1 MAVISKKSNCSRPIN
16 FCFSFI
22 SYQLSIFIKV
32 PLISPSLLSA
42 DFGNLQR
49 DIEMLNQ
56 SECDWLHVDVMD
68 GIFVPNISFG
78 QPIVKHIKKHAR
90 KPLDVH
96 LMIMDPGRY
105 INDFRDAGADIVTV
119 HYEACTHLDRTLHA
133 IKDAGLKAGVVLNPH
148 SPVSLL
154 EDTVQI
160 CDLVLLMSVNPGF
173 GGQKFIDNTFEKVR
187 QLRALLDRKNPQC
200 LIEVDGGVTT
210 DNAKQLVQSGADVL
224 VAGSAVFKSSDPKQT
239 IIDLKR

>member
-1 MAVISKKSNCSRPIN
+1 MR
-16 FCFSFI
+16 
-22 SYQLSIFIKV
+22 L
-32 PLISPSLLSA
+32 LSPSLLSA

-49 DIEMLNQ
+49 DIEMLND
-56 SECDWLHVDVMD
+56 SACDWLHVDVMD

-105 INDFRDAGADIVTV
+105 VEDFKNAGADILTV

-133 IKDAGLKAGVVLNPH
+133 IKDAGMKAGVVLNPH
-148 SPVSLL
+148 TPVALL
-154 EDTVQI
+154 EDSVQI

-173 GGQKFIDNTFEKVR
+173 GGQKFIENTYAKVR
-187 QLRALLDRKNPQC
+187 QLRALCDRKNPQC
-200 LIEVDGGVTT
+200 LIEIDGGVNTT
-210 DNAKQLVQSGADVL
+210 NAPLLYEAGADVL
-224 VAGSAVFKSSDPKQT
+224 VAGNAVFKSDNPQQT
-239 IIDLKR
+239 ILELKR

>member
-1 MAVISKKSNCSRPIN
+1 MK
-16 FCFSFI
+16 
-22 SYQLSIFIKV
+22 
-32 PLISPSLLSA
+32 LISPSLLSA

-49 DIEMLNQ
+49 DIEMLNDSQ
-56 SECDWLHVDVMD
+56 CDWLHVDVMD

-105 INDFRDAGADIVTV
+105 IADFRDAGADILTV

-133 IKDAGLKAGVVLNPH
+133 IRDAGMKCGVVLNPH
-148 SPVSLL
+148 TPVSLL

-160 CDLVLLMSVNPGF
+160 CDMVLLMSVNPGF
-173 GGQKFIDNTFEKVR
+173 GGQKFIENTYSKVR
-187 QLRALLDRKNPQC
+187 QLRQLCDRKNPQC
-200 LIEVDGGVTT
+200 LIEVDGGVNTT
-210 DNAKQLVQSGADVL
+210 NAPLLFESGADVL
-224 VAGSAVFKSSDPKQT
+224 VAGNAVFKSPDPQQT